1 MDTISA
7 ADDLG
12 LYPPFEPY
20 AVHRLPVEEPHVLYV
35 EEAGNPKGTPVL
47 FLHGGPGFTWSGHN
61 RRFCDPSFWRFVGF
75 DQRGA
80 WRSTPM
86 GALEGNTTQAL
97 VADIERI
104 RETLGIERWVVL
116 GGSWGSALALAY
128 ALEHK
133 ERCIGLVLW
142 GIYLGLASENHFNY
156 VTSRKLYPEA
166 WEAMV
171 SHLPAD
177 ERGDVME
184 AYRRRILDED
194 PAVHVPALKHWL
206 MHNAVTGNL
215 KGVAEEFRRPDAGGE
230 VFLAGARIALTYFT
244 KTIFLPDGELLRR
257 APELGRLPGV
267 LVHGRDDFICP
278 IENAHDLAAAWPGA
292 RYHAVEHA
300 GHHPFEPG
308 IARLLAAA
316 MEEMKGLV

>member
-1 MDTISA
+1 MDSASA

-12 LYPPFEPY
+12 LYPPYEAY
-20 AVHRLPVEEPHVLYV
+20 AVHRLPVEAPHVLYV
-35 EEAGNPKGTPVL
+35 EEAGNPKGVPVI
-47 FLHGGPGFTWSGHN
+47 FLHGGPGFTWSGAN
-61 RRFCDPSFWRFVGF
+61 RRFCDPSFYRFIGF

-97 VADIERI
+97 VADMERI
-104 RETLGIERWVVL
+104 REHFGIERWVVF

-128 ALEHK
+128 ALEHR

-171 SHLPAD
+171 AHLPAD

-194 PAVHVPALKHWL
+194 PAVHMPALKHWL
-206 MHNAVTGNL
+206 AHNVATGNL
-215 KGVAEEFRRPDAGGE
+215 KSVAEEFRRPDAGVD

-267 LVHGRDDFICP
+267 LAHGRDDFICP
-278 IENAHDLAAAWPGA
+278 IENAYDLAQAWPGA
-292 RYHAVEHA
+292 RYHAIEHA

-308 IARLLAAA
+308 IARVLAAGL
-316 MEEMKGLV
+316 EEMKGLA